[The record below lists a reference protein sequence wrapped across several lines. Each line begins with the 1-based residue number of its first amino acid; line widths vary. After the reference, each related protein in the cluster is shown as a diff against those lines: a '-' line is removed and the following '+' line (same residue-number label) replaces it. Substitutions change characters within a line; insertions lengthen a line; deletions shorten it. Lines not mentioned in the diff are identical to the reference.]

1 MIRVVLVDDHVLVR
15 AGLRKIL
22 EATAEIKVIG
32 EASTGEEGVRL
43 ARQLR
48 PDVVVMDI
56 SMPGLGGIEATKRIA
71 ELDPAP
77 AVLVLTVRPAEV
89 YGWRLLQAGAR
100 GYLEKK
106 AAPEDLVTAV
116 RRVASGKYFVPE
128 ELEEILLKRASQK
141 VATEVDLLSDREL
154 QVLLLFAQGKTARE
168 VAESLYISPKT
179 VESYRARIRRKLGLR
194 NPAEY
199 LAFALSHGLLDLPEA
214 KRRF

>member
-1 MIRVVLVDDHVLVR
+1 MIRVVLADDHVLVR

-22 EATAEIKVIG
+22 EAAADIEVVG

-56 SMPGLGGIEATKRIA
+56 SMPGLGGIEATKRIV

-106 AAPEDLVTAV
+106 GAPEDLVTAV
-116 RRVASGKYFVPE
+116 RQVAAGKYFVPK
-128 ELEEILLKRASQK
+128 ELEEILLKRVTQK
-141 VATEVDLLSDREL
+141 HVSSEVDLLSDREL
-154 QVLLLFAQGKTARE
+154 QVLLLFAQGKTTRE
-168 VAESLYISPKT
+168 VADSLYVSPKT
-179 VESYRARIRRKLGLR
+179 VDSYRARIRRKLGLR

-199 LAFALSHGLLDLPEA
+199 LSFALSHGLVDHPE
-214 KRRF
+214 K